1 VSTSTTL
8 LEPAVVR
15 LRRDLPDDEVK
26 AGETRTIV
34 HADEGGAGHE
44 VEFPRRTQADRA
56 GVGGKRRTW
65 NWRTDGTADELAAA
79 LLARLCAEWEAQP
92 VNRRTRR

>member
-34 HADEGGAGHE
+34 HADEGGAGQE
-44 VEFPRRTQADRA
+44 VEFLGERKRPKLVT
-56 GVGGKRRTW
+56 VENGGH
-65 NWRTDGTADELAAA
+65 GTGGLMEPPPNPPPPCWPASVLSG
-79 LLARLCAEWEAQP
+79 RP
-92 VNRRTRR
+92 NP